1 MNLTYG
7 SLFTGI
13 GGFDLGFDRAG
24 LQGMWQVERD
34 KDCNRVLDKH
44 WPGIQRGTDVREV
57 VTSRFGAVNVICGG
71 FPCQDVSVAGK
82 RKGLAGERSGL
93 WREFHRIVAEFKPRF
108 CVIENVPGLF
118 SSNGGIDFL
127 VIIRGLEELG
137 YSVAWAVL
145 DSQYRGVAQR
155 RDRVFV
161 VGSLGNGSCAEIL
174 FEPESVRG
182 DTAPSR
188 EKGQRTPAAVARCLR
203 GRGNASHR
211 EDSDNY
217 IAQVAPALTSRD
229 AKGARM
235 DIAEPAL
242 IAFDER
248 VITSPGNRSE
258 VETGKPCP
266 TLNGGVGMSVAF
278 SSKNFDKS
286 HLNGGGQV
294 AVAFTERSRTEGRT
308 LESQEEVAYA
318 LTNPCSGSRTHNRQ
332 ISQGMSVRRLT
343 PRECERLQGFPDDW
357 TRWDASGKE
366 ISDSARYRMLGNA
379 VTATVA
385 EWLGSQIVRNNS

>member
-13 GGFDLGFDRAG
+13 GGFDLGFDRVG

-57 VTSRFGAVNVICGG
+57 VTSRFGAVG
-71 FPCQDVSVAGK
+71 A
-82 RKGLAGERSGL
+82 
-93 WREFHRIVAEFKPRF
+93 
-108 CVIENVPGLF
+108 
-118 SSNGGIDFL
+118 
-127 VIIRGLEELG
+127 
-137 YSVAWAVL
+137 
-145 DSQYRGVAQR
+145 
-155 RDRVFV
+155 FV
-161 VGSLGNGSCAEIL
+161 VG
-174 FEPESVRG
+174 
-182 DTAPSR
+182 
-188 EKGQRTPAAVARCLR
+188 AV
-203 GRGNASHR
+203 S
-211 EDSDNY
+211 SKW
-217 IAQVAPALTSRD
+217 
-229 AKGARM
+229 AKGSGGPAG
-235 DIAEPAL
+235 DECQNLVTHSLSAEGA
-242 IAFDER
+242 D
-248 VITSPGNRSE
+248 
-258 VETGKPCP
+258 
-266 TLNGGVGMSVAF
+266 VGMTVAF
-278 SSKNFDKS
+278 SSKDHGADAQSELCPTLRSMNFDKS

-318 LTNPCSGSRTHNRQ
+318 LINPGSGGRTHSRQ